1 MDLLGTRSRGGTE
14 ADCRGSLCSGDP
26 EPPYY
31 ARRGGHGLQPH
42 EPRLAV
48 FSHIVK
54 LADPNNPAPA
64 DDEITERARTT
75 WAGGLA
81 VGKDLERFIVT
92 AAGEERVRL

>member
-1 MDLLGTRSRGGTE
+1 MVHEVAVAPKPIVGAAYVQAILNHHTTPEEAGTVFSRTK
-14 ADCRGSLCSGDP
+14 
-26 EPPYY
+26 
-31 ARRGGHGLQPH
+31 
-42 EPRLAV
+42 PRLAV

-81 VGKDLERFIVT
+81 VGKELERFIVT
-92 AAGEERVRL
+92 AEGVERVRL